1 MKTSSQEILTA
12 RMKLCQR
19 RAHLDGLLESI
30 VNKMANFMLIV
41 KRFALF
47 RLGEYHDIHFDG
59 EVKVFFQLLSKD
71 NKG

>member
-12 RMKLCQR
+12 RMKFCQR

-30 VNKMANFMLIV
+30 VNKMANFMLRV

>member
-1 MKTSSQEILTA
+1 
-12 RMKLCQR
+12 MKLCQR

>member
-19 RAHLDGLLESI
+19 WAHLDGLLESL

>member
-19 RAHLDGLLESI
+19 RAHLEGLLESI

>member
-30 VNKMANFMLIV
+30 VNKMANFMLRV

>member
-19 RAHLDGLLESI
+19 WAHLDGLLECI

>member
-12 RMKLCQR
+12 RMKLFQR

>member
-1 MKTSSQEILTA
+1 
-12 RMKLCQR
+12 
-19 RAHLDGLLESI
+19 
-30 VNKMANFMLIV
+30 MANFMLIV

-47 RLGEYHDIHFDG
+47 RVGEYHDIHFDG

>member
-1 MKTSSQEILTA
+1 
-12 RMKLCQR
+12 MKLCQR

-30 VNKMANFMLIV
+30 VNKMANFMLRV

-59 EVKVFFQLLSKD
+59 KKKVKVFFQLLSKD

>member
-19 RAHLDGLLESI
+19 WAHLDGLLESI